1 MGLAMT
7 TLRATVNPETLR
19 WARERA
25 GAPLDALVR
34 RFPKYR
40 EWESGDVQP
49 TWTQLRAFAK
59 AVHTGVA
66 YFFGPEPPPDDPEP
80 IPDFRTVGGRALA
93 RPSLDLLH
101 TIYACQRRQDW
112 YREYALAEGEERVAF
127 VGSAGIS
134 NPVESVAAQ
143 MRRTLKFELAD
154 REAASTWTEALRMF
168 VNAADAAGVLVMVSS
183 IVGNNTRRRL
193 DTEEFRGFAMADD
206 YAPLVFVNG
215 ADAKA
220 AQMFTLAH
228 ELAHIWLGETG
239 LSDARPSGPSGRDV
253 ERWCNSVA
261 AEFLVPLDAVRG
273 EKRRGAELAAM
284 AQRLASRFKVSKLV
298 ILRRMR
304 DAGHLTE
311 SQFENAYREE
321 LQSVHENLPPSGGNF
336 YPTLRTRIG
345 RRFAYAIVAR
355 TLEGR
360 NSFTE
365 TFHLLGIRKSSSLE
379 KFAVELGVYN

>member
-1 MGLAMT
+1 MT
-7 TLRATVNPETLR
+7 TPRAPVNPETLR

-25 GAPLDALVR
+25 EAPLDALVR

-40 EWESGDVQP
+40 EWESGETQP

-66 YFFGPEPPPDDPEP
+66 YFFGPGPPPDDPEP
-80 IPDFRTVGGRALA
+80 IPDFRTVGGKPLA
-93 RPSLDLLH
+93 RPSLDLLR
-101 TIYACQRRQDW
+101 TIYACRRRQDW
-112 YREYALAEGEERVAF
+112 YREYALAEGEERVPF
-127 VGSAGIS
+127 VCSARIS
-134 NPVESVAAQ
+134 DPVEPVAAR
-143 MRRTLKFELAD
+143 MRRTLKFEIAD
-154 REAASTWTEALRMF
+154 RETASTWTDALRMF
-168 VNAADAAGVLVMVSS
+168 ASAADAAGVLVMVSG
-183 IVGNNTRRRL
+183 IVGNDTRRRL
-193 DTEEFRGFAMADD
+193 DAEEFRGFAMADD

-228 ELAHIWLGETG
+228 ELAHIWLGETA
-239 LSDARPSGPSGRDV
+239 LSDARPSGPSGRAV

-261 AEFLVPLDAVRG
+261 AEFLVPLDAVREERCG
-273 EKRRGAELAAM
+273 GELATVS
-284 AQRLASRFKVSKLV
+284 QQLARRFKVSKLV

-304 DAGHLTE
+304 DAGHLAE
-311 SQFENAYREE
+311 DRFQAAYREE
-321 LQSVHENLPPSGGNF
+321 LQRSRENSPASGGNF
-336 YPTLRTRIG
+336 YPTLKTRVG

-365 TFHLLGIRKSSSLE
+365 TFRLLGIRKSSSLE
-379 KFAVELGVYN
+379 KLAAELGVNG